1 MEQARRVGPSMT
13 GSTGVPREE
22 PGRVSELSFAEVG
35 EILQLVQ
42 SIDGADVHVEWGD
55 LRIHVQRGVV
65 GGPQQTA
72 PTPPAAVSAVDAEKP
87 EPVIAPAPP
96 EQTSTPVAAASM
108 AAASGAA
115 SEAQD
120 VPEHWVAVT
129 APLAGTVYRAPRPDA
144 SPFVEVGDTVA
155 PEDTVALVEVM
166 KLFTELKAEVSGKVA
181 RIEAEDSS
189 LVEFGQNLIW
199 IEPA

>member
-1 MEQARRVGPSMT
+1 M
-13 GSTGVPREE
+13 
-22 PGRVSELSFAEVG
+22 SELSFAEVG

-55 LRIHVQRGVV
+55 LRIHVQRGVAG

-72 PTPPAAVSAVDAEKP
+72 TTEPAAVSADDAEKKP
-87 EPVIAPAPP
+87 EPVVAPAPP
-96 EQTSTPVAAASM
+96 EQTPTPVAAASG
-108 AAASGAA
+108 AAAG
-115 SEAQD
+115 AQD
-120 VPEHWVAVT
+120 VPEHWVPVT

>member
-1 MEQARRVGPSMT
+1 
-13 GSTGVPREE
+13 
-22 PGRVSELSFAEVG
+22 VSELSFAEVG

-55 LRIHVQRGVV
+55 LRIHVQRAVDGSR
-65 GGPQQTA
+65 PQPAAPPAIAEAATSTTEAAQQPDPATA
-72 PTPPAAVSAVDAEKP
+72 PTTPTVPQP
-87 EPVIAPAPP
+87 TQPTRTP
-96 EQTSTPVAAASM
+96 STAT
-108 AAASGAA
+108 
-115 SEAQD
+115 EAQD

-144 SPFVEVGDTVA
+144 PPFVEVGDTVA

>member
-1 MEQARRVGPSMT
+1 
-13 GSTGVPREE
+13 
-22 PGRVSELSFAEVG
+22 VSELSFAEVG

-55 LRIHVQRGVV
+55 LRIHVQRGVA
-65 GGPQQTA
+65 GGGTQQTV
-72 PTPPAAVSAVDAEKP
+72 PAAVAAGDAERKP

-96 EQTSTPVAAASM
+96 EQTSTPVAAASV
-108 AAASGAA
+108 AAASGVA

-155 PEDTVALVEVM
+155 PEDPVALVEVM

>member
-1 MEQARRVGPSMT
+1 
-13 GSTGVPREE
+13 
-22 PGRVSELSFAEVG
+22 VSELSFAEVG

-65 GGPQQTA
+65 GGGPQQTV
-72 PTPPAAVSAVDAEKP
+72 PTEPTVVSAVDAKKKP
-87 EPVIAPAPP
+87 EPVVAAAPP
-96 EQTSTPVAAASM
+96 EQTSTPVAAASG

-115 SEAQD
+115 AEAQD

-144 SPFVEVGDTVA
+144 APFVEVGDTVA

-181 RIEAEDSS
+181 RIVAEDSS

>member
-1 MEQARRVGPSMT
+1 
-13 GSTGVPREE
+13 
-22 PGRVSELSFAEVG
+22 VSELSFAEVG

-55 LRIHVQRGVV
+55 LRIHVQRGVD
-65 GGPQQTA
+65 GNRPQPAASPAIAHAATEKAEAVRQPEPTITPA
-72 PTPPAAVSAVDAEKP
+72 APQPTPPTQPTQPAATP
-87 EPVIAPAPP
+87 
-96 EQTSTPVAAASM
+96 STAT
-108 AAASGAA
+108 
-115 SEAQD
+115 EAQD

-144 SPFVEVGDTVA
+144 PSFVEVGDTVA

>member
-1 MEQARRVGPSMT
+1 M
-13 GSTGVPREE
+13 
-22 PGRVSELSFAEVG
+22 SELSFAEVG

-42 SIDGADVHVEWGD
+42 SIDGADVQVEWGD
-55 LRIHVQRGVV
+55 LRIHVQRGVD
-65 GGPQQTA
+65 GSGLQHAASPTIADSATLTAEAAHQREPATA
-72 PTPPAAVSAVDAEKP
+72 PTPTQP
-87 EPVIAPAPP
+87 
-96 EQTSTPVAAASM
+96 TSTPTTAD
-108 AAASGAA
+108 
-115 SEAQD
+115 AQD
-120 VPEHWVAVT
+120 VPDHWVAVT

-144 SPFVEVGDTVA
+144 PPFVEVGDTVA

>member
-1 MEQARRVGPSMT
+1 
-13 GSTGVPREE
+13 
-22 PGRVSELSFAEVG
+22 VSELSFAEVG

-55 LRIHVQRGVV
+55 LRIHVQRGVD
-65 GGPQQTA
+65 GNRPQPAAPPAIAHAATEKAEAIRQPEPLTTPA
-72 PTPPAAVSAVDAEKP
+72 APQPTPPTQPTQPAVTP
-87 EPVIAPAPP
+87 
-96 EQTSTPVAAASM
+96 STAT
-108 AAASGAA
+108 
-115 SEAQD
+115 EAQD

-144 SPFVEVGDTVA
+144 PPFVEVGDTVA

>member
-1 MEQARRVGPSMT
+1 M
-13 GSTGVPREE
+13 
-22 PGRVSELSFAEVG
+22 SELSFAEVG

-65 GGPQQTA
+65 GGGPQQTA
-72 PTPPAAVSAVDAEKP
+72 PTAPAVASAVDAEKKP

-96 EQTSTPVAAASM
+96 EQTAIPV

-115 SEAQD
+115 ASEAAAEAQD

>member
-1 MEQARRVGPSMT
+1 
-13 GSTGVPREE
+13 
-22 PGRVSELSFAEVG
+22 VSELSFAEVG

-55 LRIHVQRGVV
+55 LRIHVQRGVD
-65 GGPQQTA
+65 GNRPQSA
-72 PTPPAAVSAVDAEKP
+72 APPAIAHAATEKAAAVRQP
-87 EPVIAPAPP
+87 EPPTTPAAPRPTQPTQPAATP
-96 EQTSTPVAAASM
+96 STAT
-108 AAASGAA
+108 
-115 SEAQD
+115 EAQD

-144 SPFVEVGDTVA
+144 PPFVEVGDTVA

>member
-1 MEQARRVGPSMT
+1 
-13 GSTGVPREE
+13 
-22 PGRVSELSFAEVG
+22 
-35 EILQLVQ
+35 
-42 SIDGADVHVEWGD
+42 VEWGD
-55 LRIHVQRGVV
+55 LRIPVQRGVD
-65 GGPQQTA
+65 GNRPQPAAAAAIADTATPTTEDAQQPEPATAQTA
-72 PTPPAAVSAVDAEKP
+72 P
-87 EPVIAPAPP
+87 APAQP
-96 EQTSTPVAAASM
+96 TSTPSTTD
-108 AAASGAA
+108 
-115 SEAQD
+115 AQD

>member
-1 MEQARRVGPSMT
+1 M
-13 GSTGVPREE
+13 
-22 PGRVSELSFAEVG
+22 SELSFAEVG

-65 GGPQQTA
+65 GGGPQQTA
-72 PTPPAAVSAVDAEKP
+72 PTEPAVVSAVDAEKKP
-87 EPVIAPAPP
+87 EPVVAPAPP
-96 EQTSTPVAAASM
+96 GQTSTPVAAASG
-108 AAASGAA
+108 AAA
-115 SEAQD
+115 EAQD

-144 SPFVEVGDTVA
+144 APFVEVGDTVA

-166 KLFTELKAEVSGKVA
+166 KLFTELKAEVSGKVS

>member
-1 MEQARRVGPSMT
+1 M
-13 GSTGVPREE
+13 
-22 PGRVSELSFAEVG
+22 SELSFAEVG

-55 LRIHVQRGVV
+55 LRIHVQRGVD
-65 GGPQQTA
+65 GNRPQAPVPPAIADAATGTAHALQQPEPTTTPTA
-72 PTPPAAVSAVDAEKP
+72 PTAPQPAQP
-87 EPVIAPAPP
+87 
-96 EQTSTPVAAASM
+96 TSTPRTAT
-108 AAASGAA
+108 
-115 SEAQD
+115 EAQD
-120 VPEHWVAVT
+120 VPDHWVAVT

-144 SPFVEVGDTVA
+144 PPFVEVGDTVA

-166 KLFTELKAEVSGKVA
+166 KLFTELNAEVSGKVA

>member
-1 MEQARRVGPSMT
+1 M
-13 GSTGVPREE
+13 
-22 PGRVSELSFAEVG
+22 SELSFAEVG

-55 LRIHVQRGVV
+55 LRIHVRRGVD
-65 GGPQQTA
+65 GNSPQPAAPPAIADAAISSTEAAQQPEPATAPTVPTA
-72 PTPPAAVSAVDAEKP
+72 PTPTQP
-87 EPVIAPAPP
+87 
-96 EQTSTPVAAASM
+96 TSTPSTTTDAL
-108 AAASGAA
+108 
-115 SEAQD
+115 D

>member
-1 MEQARRVGPSMT
+1 MELTHRVGPSMT
-13 GSTGVPREE
+13 GWPMSPREE

-55 LRIHVQRGVV
+55 LRIHVQRGVD
-65 GGPQQTA
+65 GNRPQPAAAAAIADTATPTTEDAQQPEPATAQTA
-72 PTPPAAVSAVDAEKP
+72 PTPTQPTS
-87 EPVIAPAPP
+87 
-96 EQTSTPVAAASM
+96 TSTPSTTTD
-108 AAASGAA
+108 
-115 SEAQD
+115 AQD

>member
-1 MEQARRVGPSMT
+1 
-13 GSTGVPREE
+13 
-22 PGRVSELSFAEVG
+22 VSELSFAEVG

-65 GGPQQTA
+65 GGGPQQTA
-72 PTPPAAVSAVDAEKP
+72 PAEPAGVSAVGAEKKP

-96 EQTSTPVAAASM
+96 EQTPTPVAAASG
-108 AAASGAA
+108 AAA
-115 SEAQD
+115 EAED
-120 VPEHWVAVT
+120 VPAHWVAVT

-189 LVEFGQNLIW
+189 LVEFGQSLVW

>member
-1 MEQARRVGPSMT
+1 
-13 GSTGVPREE
+13 
-22 PGRVSELSFAEVG
+22 VSELSFAEVG

-55 LRIHVQRGVV
+55 LRIHVRRGVD
-65 GGPQQTA
+65 GNSPQSAAPTAVADAATPAATAERLPEAQTTQTA
-72 PTPPAAVSAVDAEKP
+72 P
-87 EPVIAPAPP
+87 PAPSP
-96 EQTSTPVAAASM
+96 TQPTSTPSTTTD
-108 AAASGAA
+108 
-115 SEAQD
+115 AQD
-120 VPEHWVAVT
+120 IPQHWVAVS

>member
-1 MEQARRVGPSMT
+1 M
-13 GSTGVPREE
+13 
-22 PGRVSELSFAEVG
+22 SELSFAEVG

-55 LRIHVQRGVV
+55 LRIHVQRGGVV
-65 GGPQQTA
+65 GGGPQQTA
-72 PTPPAAVSAVDAEKP
+72 PTEPAVVSAVDAGKKP

-96 EQTSTPVAAASM
+96 EQTPTPVAAASG
-108 AAASGAA
+108 AEASGAEA
-115 SEAQD
+115 EAQD
-120 VPEHWVAVT
+120 VPAHWVAVT

-144 SPFVEVGDTVA
+144 APFVEVGDTVA

-166 KLFTELKAEVSGKVA
+166 KLFTELRAEVSGKVA
-181 RIEAEDSS
+181 RIETEDSS

>member
-1 MEQARRVGPSMT
+1 
-13 GSTGVPREE
+13 
-22 PGRVSELSFAEVG
+22 VSELSFAEVG

-55 LRIHVQRGVV
+55 LRIHVQRGFD
-65 GGPQQTA
+65 GSRPQPAAPPAIAEAATSTTEAAQQPDPATAPPVPTA
-72 PTPPAAVSAVDAEKP
+72 PTTPTVPQP
-87 EPVIAPAPP
+87 TRPTPTP
-96 EQTSTPVAAASM
+96 ST
-108 AAASGAA
+108 GT
-115 SEAQD
+115 EAQD

-144 SPFVEVGDTVA
+144 PPFVEVGDTVA

>member
-1 MEQARRVGPSMT
+1 
-13 GSTGVPREE
+13 
-22 PGRVSELSFAEVG
+22 VSELSFAEVG
-35 EILQLVQ
+35 EILRLVQ

-55 LRIHVQRGVV
+55 LRIHVQRGVD
-65 GGPQQTA
+65 GDRSQPSA
-72 PTPPAAVSAVDAEKP
+72 PAAIAEAATPTVAEEQRP
-87 EPVIAPAPP
+87 EPVPAPAPTEP
-96 EQTSTPVAAASM
+96 TSAAVAAAD
-108 AAASGAA
+108 
-115 SEAQD
+115 AQD

-189 LVEFGQNLIW
+189 LVEFGQNLVW